1 MDQPSGLYGLGLQRL
16 AEIERSNSGIIEFPK
31 VFEKLG
37 RSFSLKKPQ
46 IWEPL
51 ILYRDFGF
59 VKITRGHGIIICNS
73 FQNRV
78 EAL

>member
-16 AEIERSNSGIIEFPK
+16 SEIEAPNSGIISFPQ

-46 IWEPL
+46 IWELL

-59 VKITRGHGIIICNS
+59 ITIVRGHGICLKIKS
-73 FQNRV
+73 MQSKDM
-78 EAL
+78 